1 MSLFFINR
9 PIFAWVIA
17 IVIMLGGLLA
27 LTTLPISQYPQ
38 IAPTTVN
45 ISATYPGADAQTVEN
60 SVTKVIE
67 QGMTGIDNLD
77 YMTAT
82 STSTGSASI
91 TLTFTSSADPDTAQ
105 VQTQNKLQLVQS
117 QLPQVVQS
125 NGITVSKSSTGF
137 LMVIGFVSS
146 DGKMNSTDLA
156 DYVDATVNDT
166 LKRVE
171 GVGSTQ
177 LFGSGYA
184 MRIWLDPDKLAK
196 YALMPNDVATAIEAQ
211 NTQVSAGQLGGL
223 PARKGQQLN
232 ATVTAK
238 SRLQTAEQFRNIIL
252 KSQTDGSLVRL
263 NDVATVEL
271 GAESYTTQAN
281 YNGKPAAGVAVNL
294 ATGAN
299 AISTAEA
306 VRTTI
311 NRLSSTFP
319 QGVEV
324 VYPYDTSPFVR
335 LSIEEVVKTLAE
347 AIVLVFLVMFIFL
360 QNLRATIIPT
370 IAVPVVLLGTF
381 GVLSLFGYSVNTLTM
396 FAMVL
401 AIGLLVDDAIVV
413 VENVERVMAEEGL
426 PPKEATRKSMHE
438 ITGALIGI
446 ATVLSAVF
454 VPMAFFGGSTGIIYR
469 QFSVTIVSAMVL
481 SVLVA
486 LVLTPALCATILRPP
501 KDHATQTGPFGW
513 FNRTFDRGTTA
524 YRDGSHGIINR
535 SWRFLAVFLAIVVAM
550 GWMFARLPSSFLPE
564 EDQGILIT
572 SVQLPVGATQDRTE
586 RVLKQVTDHYL
597 SDEKDAVEGV
607 FTASG
612 FGFGGAGQNVGIGF
626 VRLKDFSQRK
636 TAASAAQAIAGRAMG
651 AFSKIR
657 DAQVFALAPPAI
669 QGFGNTNGFDFYLQD
684 VNGAGH
690 DALIQ
695 TRNQLLALAG
705 QSKLLANTRPNG
717 QEDQPQFSVDIDQEK
732 ASALGV
738 SLADINNTLSSAW
751 GSDYVN
757 DFIDRGRVKP
767 VYMQSDANFRMQ
779 PEDLDK
785 WQVRNASGA
794 MVPFSAF
801 ASSHWT
807 FGSPRLERYNGSAA
821 VEIQGAAATGISSGA
836 AMDEI
841 DRLMAQLPAGYSHE
855 WTGLSHQERL
865 SGNQALSLY
874 AISAL
879 VVFLCLAALYESW
892 SIPFA
897 VMLSV
902 PIGIFGALL
911 AATLFGQT
919 NDVYFKVGLLTTI
932 GLAAKNAIL
941 IVEFA
946 IERQTAGMG
955 LVEATLEAARQR
967 LRPILMTSLAFILG
981 VTPLAIASG
990 AGSGAQNSVG
1000 IGVMGGMIAATV
1012 IGVFLVP
1019 LLFVT
1024 VRRIFKGR
1032 AAKPSTGP
1040 STGPDTGQGTGEA
1053 PVTANQQ

>member
-1 MSLFFINR
+1 MSAFFINR

-27 LTTLPISQYPQ
+27 LNSLPISQYPQ
-38 IAPTTVN
+38 IAPTTVS

-91 TLTFTSSADPDTAQ
+91 TLTFTTAADPDTAQ

-117 QLPQVVQS
+117 QLPQVVQN

-171 GVGSTQ
+171 GVGTTQ

-196 YALMPNDVATAIEAQ
+196 YALMPSDVASAIEAQ

-232 ATVTAK
+232 ATVTAR

-271 GAESYTTQAN
+271 GAESYTTQAH
-281 YNGKPAAGVAVNL
+281 YNGKPAAGVAVSL

-299 AISTAEA
+299 AINTAEA
-306 VRTTI
+306 VRSTI
-311 NRLSSTFP
+311 NRLSSTLP

-381 GVLSLFGYSVNTLTM
+381 GVLSLFDYSINTLTM

-413 VENVERVMAEEGL
+413 VENVERVMQEEGL
-426 PPKEATRKSMHE
+426 SPKEATRKSMNE

-513 FNRTFDRGTTA
+513 FNRVFDRGATA

-535 SWRFLAVFLAIVVAM
+535 AKRFLVVFLAIVIAM

-586 RVLKQVTDHYL
+586 RALTQVTDHYL
-597 SDEKDAVEGV
+597 KEEKDAVDGV
-607 FTASG
+607 FSASG
-612 FGFGGAGQNVGIGF
+612 FGFGGAGQNVGIAF
-626 VRLKDFSQRK
+626 VRLKDFSLRK
-636 TAASAAQAIAGRAMG
+636 STAMAAQAIAGRAMG
-651 AFSKIR
+651 AFSRIR

-690 DALIQ
+690 DALLQ

-705 QSKLLANTRPNG
+705 KSKVLANTRPNG

-738 SLADINNTLSSAW
+738 GLSDINDTLSTAW

-757 DFIDRGRVKP
+757 DFIDRGRVKQ
-767 VYMQSDANFRMQ
+767 VYLQSDPNFRMQ

-785 WQVRNASGA
+785 WQVRNSSGT

-821 VEIQGAAATGISSGA
+821 VEIQGAAATGVSSGA

-841 DRLMAQLPAGYSHE
+841 DKLVAQLPAGYSHE

-911 AATLFGQT
+911 AATLFGQS

-932 GLAAKNAIL
+932 GLASKNAIL

-946 IERQTAGMG
+946 LERQTAGMG

-1012 IGVFLVP
+1012 IGVFLV
-1019 LLFVT
+1019 
-1024 VRRIFKGR
+1024 
-1032 AAKPSTGP
+1032 
-1040 STGPDTGQGTGEA
+1040 
-1053 PVTANQQ
+1053 

>member
-27 LTTLPISQYPQ
+27 LTSLPISQYPQ

-91 TLTFTSSADPDTAQ
+91 TLTFTTAADPDTAQ

-137 LMVIGFVSS
+137 LMVIGFVST
-146 DGKMNSTDLA
+146 DAKMNSTDLA

-184 MRIWLDPDKLAK
+184 MRIWLDPDQLAK
-196 YALMPNDVATAIEAQ
+196 YALMPSDVATAIEAQ

-299 AISTAEA
+299 AINTAEA
-306 VRTTI
+306 VRSTI
-311 NRLSSTFP
+311 ARLSSTFP

-413 VENVERVMAEEGL
+413 VENVERVMQEEGL
-426 PPKEATRKSMHE
+426 SPKEATRKSMHE

-513 FNRTFDRGTTA
+513 FNRVFDRGTLA

-535 SWRFLAVFLAIVVAM
+535 SWRFLVVFLAIVVAV

-586 RVLKQVTDHYL
+586 RVLAEVTDHYL
-597 SDEKDAVEGV
+597 NQEKDAVDGV

-612 FGFGGAGQNVGIGF
+612 FGFGGAGQNVGIAF
-626 VRLKDFSQRK
+626 VRLKDFDLRK
-636 TAASAAQAIAGRAMG
+636 SPASAAQAIAGRAMG

-705 QSKLLANTRPNG
+705 QSKVLANTRPNG

-738 SLADINNTLSSAW
+738 SLADINNTLSTAW

-767 VYMQSDANFRMQ
+767 VYLQSDPNFRMQ

-785 WQVRNASGA
+785 WQVRNASGD

-821 VEIQGAAATGISSGA
+821 VEIQGAAATGVSSGA

-841 DRLMAQLPAGYSHE
+841 DKLVAQLPAGYSHE
-855 WTGLSHQERL
+855 WTGLSHQEKL

-911 AATLFGQT
+911 AASLFGQS

-946 IERQTAGMG
+946 IERQAAGMG

-981 VTPLAIASG
+981 VLPLAIASG

-1032 AAKPSTGP
+1032 AAKP
-1040 STGPDTGQGTGEA
+1040 DTGET
-1053 PVTANQQ
+1053 PVTATQQ

>member
-1 MSLFFINR
+1 MSAFFINR

-45 ISATYPGADAQTVEN
+45 ISATYPGADASTVEN

-82 STSTGSASI
+82 STSTGAATI
-91 TLTFTSSADPDTAQ
+91 TLTFTTAADPDTAQ

-156 DYVDATVNDT
+156 DYVDSTINDT

-177 LFGSGYA
+177 LFGSSYA
-184 MRIWLDPDKLAK
+184 MRIWLDPDKLAT
-196 YALMPNDVATAIEAQ
+196 YTLMPSDVASAIEAQ
-211 NTQVSAGQLGGL
+211 NTQVSAGQLGGM
-223 PARKGQQLN
+223 PQRKGQQLN

-252 KSQTDGSLVRL
+252 KSTVDGSLVRL

-271 GAESYTTQAN
+271 GAESYTTAAR
-281 YNGKPAAGVAVNL
+281 YNGQPAAGVAINL

-381 GVLSLFGYSVNTLTM
+381 GVLSFFGYSVNTLTM

-413 VENVERVMAEEGL
+413 VENVERVMQEEDL
-426 PPKEATRKSMHE
+426 SPKEATRKSMGE
-438 ITGALIGI
+438 ITGALVGI

-486 LVLTPALCATILRPP
+486 LVLTPALCATILRRP
-501 KDHATQTGPFGW
+501 KDYATQTGPFGW
-513 FNRTFDRGTTA
+513 FNRVFDRGTTA

-535 SWRFLAVFLAIVVAM
+535 SWRFLAVFLAIVIAM

-572 SVQLPVGATQDRTE
+572 SVSLPVGATQDRTE
-586 RVLKQVTDHYL
+586 RVLAEVTDHYL
-597 SDEKDAVEGV
+597 KEEKDAVEGV

-612 FGFGGAGQNVGIGF
+612 FGFGGAGQNVGIAF
-626 VRLKDFSQRK
+626 VPMKEFSQRK
-636 TAASAAQAIAGRAMG
+636 SPALSAQAVARRAMG

-705 QSKLLANTRPNG
+705 QSKLLTATRPNG

-821 VEIQGAAATGISSGA
+821 VEIQGAAAPGVSSGA

-841 DRLMAQLPAGYSHE
+841 DRLVAQLPPGYSHE

-911 AATLFGQT
+911 AASLFGQS

-981 VTPLAIASG
+981 VLPLAIASG

-1032 AAKPSTGP
+1032 AAKP
-1040 STGPDTGQGTGEA
+1040 DTGET